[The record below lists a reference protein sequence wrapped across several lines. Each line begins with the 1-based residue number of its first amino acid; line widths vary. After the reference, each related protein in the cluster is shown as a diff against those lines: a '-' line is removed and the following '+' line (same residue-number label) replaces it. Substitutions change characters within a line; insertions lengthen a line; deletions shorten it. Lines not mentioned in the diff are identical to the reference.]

1 MGEQF
6 GQRCDTCRVHD
17 HHQSDVEEWPGKEEY
32 GGDVVQDHADILPL
46 ARRRGWHA
54 SEVGGWTTST
64 ARSLL
69 IDSWNRHL
77 PIVALPFCVVFPLIV
92 RLVGQMNAQTP
103 VVHGEV

>member
-32 GGDVVQDHADILPL
+32 GGDVIQHHADMLPL

-54 SEVGGWTTST
+54 SEV
-64 ARSLL
+64 RS
-69 IDSWNRHL
+69 
-77 PIVALPFCVVFPLIV
+77 
-92 RLVGQMNAQTP
+92 
-103 VVHGEV
+103 